1 MILRQKKKKSLQC
14 TIHDLQSILT
24 RITHNFL
31 WKNPDIFLSKVYPQA
46 HFQTLAIFPVGCL
59 KSHSF
64 FLKKKRLKYV
74 LAFKPK
80 AAQAVL
86 NRITRKNYTLNKYQV
101 WKDLQPIV
109 YLELHSLEKRP
120 ENLSIKTQKKYLK
133 RLSVHSSDRKN
144 ENAVTSTTNLQMHM
158 EVLSG
163 LGLHV
168 CLFFTD
174 FNTICIFPDKV
185 KDSTHH
191 LFLSEHVVLKD
202 ASFKNSFCSRFSS
215 FPDPRT
221 LQCIKEAIGQK
232 DTSLILN
239 YLHLAFKFSIE
250 CKPIFW
256 FTIRNF
262 I

>member
-1 MILRQKKKKSLQC
+1 
-14 TIHDLQSILT
+14 
-24 RITHNFL
+24 
-31 WKNPDIFLSKVYPQA
+31 
-46 HFQTLAIFPVGCL
+46 
-59 KSHSF
+59 
-64 FLKKKRLKYV
+64 
-74 LAFKPK
+74 
-80 AAQAVL
+80 
-86 NRITRKNYTLNKYQV
+86 
-101 WKDLQPIV
+101 
-109 YLELHSLEKRP
+109 
-120 ENLSIKTQKKYLK
+120 
-133 RLSVHSSDRKN
+133 
-144 ENAVTSTTNLQMHM
+144 MHM